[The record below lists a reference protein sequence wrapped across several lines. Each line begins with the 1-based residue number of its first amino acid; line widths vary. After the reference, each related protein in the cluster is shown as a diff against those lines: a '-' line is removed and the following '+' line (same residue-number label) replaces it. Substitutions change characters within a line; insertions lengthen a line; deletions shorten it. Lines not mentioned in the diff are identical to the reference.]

1 MRENL
6 CVFDWCL
13 GTHFIRFA
21 GTKVQILTQ
30 ICIYLGEEDM
40 SSPPPL
46 YSLYWYKSTNT
57 DVYIY
62 TFVYLDDEDMSVL
75 DALPAL
81 IILLVQKYKY

>member
-40 SSPPPL
+40 SSPSPL

-57 DVYIY
+57 DAYIY
-62 TFVYLDDEDMSVL
+62 TYVYLDDEDMSVL

-81 IILLVQKYKY
+81 IVLLVQKYKY